1 MMILSLETR
10 PEAAA
15 EPVSYFDP
23 KQRPVDLTH
32 LSRYT
37 MGNSVVEQE
46 VLQLFRRQAHVYLG
60 KLARAETF
68 EAWRNAA
75 RVLKASAHSV
85 GAWRLLH
92 LAEEAEQL
100 SPEAFPDMRADFEA
114 RFSGLVDEANLF
126 IDSIL

>member
-1 MMILSLETR
+1 MILSLETR
-10 PEAAA
+10 PDNAA

-37 MGNSVVEQE
+37 MGNSVVERE
-46 VLQLFRRQAHVYLG
+46 VLQLFRRQTRVYLD
-60 KLARAETF
+60 KLGHADNV
-68 EAWRNAA
+68 EAWQNAV

-92 LAEEAEQL
+92 VAEEAEQL
-100 SPEAFPDMRADFEA
+100 LPERFPAA
-114 RFSGLVDEANLF
+114 RLEFQENLAGQVDEANFF